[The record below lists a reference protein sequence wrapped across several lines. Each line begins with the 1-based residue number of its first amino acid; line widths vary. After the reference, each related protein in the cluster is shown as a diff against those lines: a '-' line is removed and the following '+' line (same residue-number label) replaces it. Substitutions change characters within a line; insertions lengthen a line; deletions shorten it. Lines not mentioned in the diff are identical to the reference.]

1 MHLYKGLVLKYC
13 LITRDARVGSS
24 PGRVV
29 GNSSPIGLRKGSGDC
44 FLLLSDVAVRP
55 GVFCGQP
62 EFGRGLFCASKR
74 ENRCEMLS
82 NRSRGY

>member
-29 GNSSPIGLRKGSGDC
+29 GNSSPIGLPKGSG
-44 FLLLSDVAVRP
+44 
-55 GVFCGQP
+55 
-62 EFGRGLFCASKR
+62 GLFLAAEWRRRPPGCILWTAR
-74 ENRCEMLS
+74 IRTGLVL
-82 NRSRGY
+82 RLQGL

>member
-29 GNSSPIGLRKGSGDC
+29 GNSSPIGLPKGSG
-44 FLLLSDVAVRP
+44 
-55 GVFCGQP
+55 
-62 EFGRGLFCASKR
+62 GLFLAA
-74 ENRCEMLS
+74 E
-82 NRSRGY
+82 